1 LMKMSDSR
9 PEQLIR
15 AEELIYNGKVEEAL
29 EIVKNFDL
37 LIK

>member
-1 LMKMSDSR
+1 MKMSDSR